1 MTVFEG
7 SRSPSAGLVLVAVG
21 SQPAL
26 AARVATAAARLST
39 ISTWPLNPVACDRP
53 GAEALAALAQGR
65 GTQDPPAWIAPL
77 AVDPGLGLEGGGSWA
92 ETLGAFRQP
101 TALVLEAAQ
110 LESGWPAAATALL
123 RQERVP
129 LVGLIQLG
137 GVWEG
142 ERRRGEGLPWLGWL
156 PASGEAPHGQQ
167 EQGQEELLACLA
179 QRWRRLDLL

>member
-7 SRSPSAGLVLVAVG
+7 SRSPAAGLVLVAVG

-26 AARVATAAARLST
+26 AGVVATAAARLSA
-39 ISTWPLNPVACDRP
+39 ISTWPLNPVATDRP
-53 GAEALAALAQGR
+53 CAEALAALVQGR
-65 GTQDPPAWIAPL
+65 GTQGPPAWIAPL
-77 AVDPGLGLEGGGSWA
+77 PVDPGLGLEGGGSWA
-92 ETLGAFRQP
+92 EMLGAFRQP
-101 TALVLEAAQ
+101 TALALEPAQ
-110 LESGWPAAATALL
+110 LASGWPAAATALL

-156 PASGEAPHGQQ
+156 PGPGEPQLEQQ
-167 EQGQEELLACLA
+167 DQAQEELLACLA
-179 QRWRRLDLL
+179 LRWRHLDLL